1 MGNGEQTPRNKEAV
15 EKLEKENRILLNN
28 LSDMESE
35 LNDHKKKNLDWEHKF
50 EHEVSSLR
58 NSIRQTEAKYAQA
71 AATPPK
77 VILVCFRLFASSR
90 FVTVQF

>member
-1 MGNGEQTPRNKEAV
+1 MDSGEQSLGNRETID
-15 EKLEKENRILLNN
+15 KLEKENRVLLNN
-28 LSDMESE
+28 LGDMEIE

-77 VILVCFRLFASSR
+77 VTLVI
-90 FVTVQF
+90 

>member
-1 MGNGEQTPRNKEAV
+1 MDNGEPSQGNKETIA
-15 EKLEKENRILLNN
+15 KLENENKVLLNN

-50 EHEVSSLR
+50 EHEVSSLKS
-58 NSIRQTEAKYAQA
+58 SIRQTEAKYAQA

-77 VILVCFRLFASSR
+77 VG
-90 FVTVQF
+90 QY